1 MRLNINGSMFLYK
14 KTKKQIEGNKF
25 NERFDEVRL
34 GVFYIK
40 IPINIWLICIK

>member
-25 NERFDEVRL
+25 RRSFVAQTIPVNEE
-34 GVFYIK
+34 Y
-40 IPINIWLICIK
+40 